1 MVLGTEVPGEV
12 LAGVISFLVLIV
24 VGVTSWALVL
34 LVRLGQVVARL
45 EESTANLERRVSRLE
60 DGRTARHRRVH
71 R

>member
-60 DGRTARHRRVH
+60 DD
-71 R
+71 

>member
-1 MVLGTEVPGEV
+1 MLLGTEVPGEV

-60 DGRTARHRRVH
+60 DD
-71 R
+71 

>member
-60 DGRTARHRRVH
+60 ED
-71 R
+71 

>member
-1 MVLGTEVPGEV
+1 MHLFATEVPGEV

-45 EESTANLERRVSRLE
+45 EESTANLERRVGRLE
-60 DGRTARHRRVH
+60 ED
-71 R
+71 

>member
-1 MVLGTEVPGEV
+1 MLLGTEVPGEV

-45 EESTANLERRVSRLE
+45 EESTANLERRVGRLE
-60 DGRTARHRRVH
+60 ED
-71 R
+71 